1 MVYDIEVKTELTPF
15 LPELLLVM
23 VFHHSNNNNS
33 TILPL
38 YGCGLLKRE
47 SHVRVQSIAAHL
59 ILVGPEVTFVM
70 VAEEF
75 SSFFFF
81 LVKETIKWFLSA
93 LGRITV

>member
-1 MVYDIEVKTELTPF
+1 VHCDSGHIIQMNPA
-15 LPELLLVM
+15 LPKLLLVM

-47 SHVRVQSIAAHL
+47 SHVSVQSIAAHL
-59 ILVGPEVTFVM
+59 IMVGPEVTFVM

-75 SSFFFF
+75 SSSFFFF
-81 LVKETIKWFLSA
+81 FW
-93 LGRITV
+93 